1 MHPPPGPTALLFAYA
16 FLSNI
21 ALAVVPHEP
30 AIIWYGPRLG
40 VWTTTLVGTAGTV
53 FAAVADHRLFA
64 PLIGRLAQRR
74 LESSPLSATRR
85 GGQGVRTCPERL
97 FRRLP
102 LAPAGLVA
110 ARREL
115 MFLVAEPERR
125 LLRAIATRL
134 PQWVTSDG
142 LTALGVVGAL
152 GAGAAYALSTLS
164 VAWLWAASAM
174 LVVQWFGDSLDGT
187 LARVRRAE
195 RPRYGY
201 YLDHI
206 VDAFSTAAIGAGI
219 GLSPYVN
226 LGVALAGVLAYLIL
240 SINVS
245 LSSYACGLVRLGFA
259 GIGLSPYVKLGVAL
273 AGVLAYLILSINIYL
288 ESQAFG
294 VFRLG
299 YSRIGPTEARIV
311 LVAANVALA
320 LSGPGAAVVPVA
332 TGAAAALAVGMFVMV
347 AVRVGRNLSALG
359 RLEPPPPPATA
370 FVSRRPTGAP
380 RAHSSRSAATPSS
393 CVAATAHWPSLHARR
408 GRDWTSAP
416 APVCAARD
424 AGQPASLAGSWG
436 AHSWDSERVRL

>member
-1 MHPPPGPTALLFAYA
+1 M
-16 FLSNI
+16 
-21 ALAVVPHEP
+21 
-30 AIIWYGPRLG
+30 
-40 VWTTTLVGTAGTV
+40 
-53 FAAVADHRLFA
+53 
-64 PLIGRLAQRR
+64 
-74 LESSPLSATRR
+74 
-85 GGQGVRTCPERL
+85 
-97 FRRLP
+97 
-102 LAPAGLVA
+102 A

-115 MFLVAEPERR
+115 TFLLAEPERR
-125 LLRAIATRL
+125 LLRGIATRL
-134 PQWVTSDG
+134 PRWVTSDG
-142 LTALGVVGAL
+142 LTALGVAGAL
-152 GAGAAYALSTLS
+152 GTGAAYALSTLS
-164 VAWLWAASAM
+164 VAWLWAASAL

-226 LGVALAGVLAYLIL
+226 
-240 SINVS
+240 
-245 LSSYACGLVRLGFA
+245 
-259 GIGLSPYVKLGVAL
+259 LGVAL

-347 AVRVGRNLSALG
+347 AVRIGRNLSALG
-359 RLEPPPPPATA
+359 RLEPPPTASPPHDLTTTSPEGYLLKHEA
-370 FVSRRPTGAP
+370 VRPI
-380 RAHSSRSAATPSS
+380 
-393 CVAATAHWPSLHARR
+393 
-408 GRDWTSAP
+408 
-416 APVCAARD
+416 
-424 AGQPASLAGSWG
+424 
-436 AHSWDSERVRL
+436 